1 MSAARSSLNDPPAV
15 AKGRKL
21 SPGPE
26 RMGKILS
33 SAVDRPARYER
44 DPDSREWIT
53 QLRDHGPA
61 GVQATRRLHELL
73 LRVAYTRL
81 LHTRTICQQ
90 DVDEIALEAADEA
103 LVAVLMHL
111 DRFRGESRFTTW
123 ACRLAVNHV
132 TAALH
137 TRHRWRSELPA
148 ESDVITRVAGAR
160 DSVERHEE
168 DLELLKVVCRAVNG
182 ALSARQREVL
192 LVLAIDGGSPD
203 ALAKRLGTSVGALY
217 KSLHDARRRL
227 RTHIAARGFAAPS

>member
-1 MSAARSSLNDPPAV
+1 
-15 AKGRKL
+15 
-21 SPGPE
+21 
-26 RMGKILS
+26 MGKILS
-33 SAVDRPARYER
+33 SAVDRLARYER
-44 DPDSREWIT
+44 DLDSREWIR
-53 QLRDHGPA
+53 QLRDRGPA
-61 GVQATRRLHELL
+61 GVQAARRLHELL
-73 LRVAYTRL
+73 LRVSYTRL

-111 DRFRGESRFTTW
+111 DRFRGDSRFTTW
-123 ACRLAVNHV
+123 ACRLALNHV
-132 TAALH
+132 TAALR

-148 ESDVITRVAGAR
+148 ESDVITRAAGTRA
-160 DSVERHEE
+160 SVERHEE
-168 DLELLKVVCRAVNG
+168 DLELLDVVCHAING

-227 RTHIAARGFAAPS
+227 RTHVAASGFAAPS